1 MTAESTGPL
10 QGMRVLDLTSVVMG
24 PLSTRMLGD
33 LGADVITIEPPQ
45 GDRNRSM
52 GAGPHEELS
61 GVALNLMRNKR
72 SVTLDLKLE
81 PGREVFLE
89 LAATADVMITNLRP
103 GPLGRLRLTYEDVQ
117 PHSPDIVY
125 CAARG
130 FPADSPNADKPAF
143 DDIIQSAT
151 GFGDMFARMG
161 AEPTLVP
168 TLVADKVCGMAIAN
182 AVLAALVHKGRTGAG
197 QFVEIPMI
205 EIMRAFVL
213 EEHGSAAISEPPLG
227 PAGYPRILT
236 TARRPQPT
244 KDGFINVLPYS
255 GDNFNKIFEAGGRH
269 DLMNDE
275 RMSTRVQRTLNS
287 DSLYRDVAS
296 VLATRTTDEWLAFC
310 GEHNIAA
317 TRAGT
322 LDDLVQQLPL
332 GEHPIAGTYRVIPPY
347 GRFSK
352 SPGDVRR
359 PAPLIGEQT
368 AEVLG
373 ELGYSDSDLA
383 ELAEHGVIQAEALEQ

>member
-1 MTAESTGPL
+1 MTTESTGPL

-72 SVTLDLKLE
+72 SVTLNLKLD
-81 PGREVFLE
+81 PGREAFLK
-89 LAATADVMITNLRP
+89 LAATADVMVTNLRP
-103 GPLGRLRLTYEDVQ
+103 GPLGRLRLTYADVQ
-117 PHSPDIVY
+117 PHNPDIVY

-130 FPADSPNADKPAF
+130 FPEDSPNADKPAF

-197 QFVEIPMI
+197 QFVEVPMM

-236 TARRPQPT
+236 KARRPQPT

-255 GDNFNKIFEAGGRH
+255 GDSFNKIFEAGGRH
-269 DLMNDE
+269 DLLNDE

-310 GEHNIAA
+310 EEHNIAA

-322 LDDLVQQLPL
+322 LDDLVQELPL
-332 GEHPIAGTYRVIPPY
+332 AEHPIAGTYRAIPPY
-347 GRFSK
+347 GRFSE
-352 SPGDVRR
+352 SPSDVRR

-368 AEVLG
+368 AEVLR
-373 ELGYSDSDLA
+373 ELGYSNSDLA
-383 ELAEHGVIQAEALEQ
+383 ELVEQGVIQAKAVEQ